1 MDRVRESISK
11 MKNWKTS
18 VPSDSVSEMTNAV
31 WEAGVHMI
39 SDVVNQIKVG
49 VIISAEWKFSTIVN
63 C

>member
-1 MDRVRESISK
+1 M
-11 MKNWKTS
+11 
-18 VPSDSVSEMTNAV
+18 SEMTNAV
-31 WEAGVHMI
+31 REAGVHMI